1 MRTPSSG
8 REVVRSSRVSDRAV
22 RVIGAGSQVGYFLVP
37 YLRRAGWK
45 VIELHRDDLTR
56 SRVAEGGAAICLAPL
71 DVLPPLLPVLRDS
84 GLERVVAF
92 STTSVLYKLGSGNAA
107 ERARIL
113 RIAAAE
119 DDMAAYCTRE
129 GIAWTLFRPTL
140 VYGCG
145 RDRGIASIAGFVRR
159 FGFFPVA
166 GAASGL
172 RQPVHADDLAHA
184 CVRVLDDH
192 NSWAKAY
199 TLSGGEVLTCR
210 RMIEAVFDQLRLPA
224 RIVSIPPR
232 LLRTVLA
239 AARLLPGL
247 GHLSPEMADRMQKD
261 LCFDHTPARRELGFR
276 PRAFAL
282 DELAVMPR

>member
-1 MRTPSSG
+1 MPSSG
-8 REVVRSSRVSDRAV
+8 REVGRSSRVPDRAV
-22 RVIGAGSQVGYFLVP
+22 RLIGAGSQVGYFLLP
-37 YLRRAGWK
+37 YLHQAGWR
-45 VIELHRDDLTR
+45 VIELHRGDLTR

-210 RMIEAVFDQLRLPA
+210 RGSSPSPRGCCARSSQRRGFFPVSATCRLRWRTGCRKTCASTTPRRGGSWASGRVPSRWTSLP
-224 RIVSIPPR
+224 
-232 LLRTVLA
+232 
-239 AARLLPGL
+239 
-247 GHLSPEMADRMQKD
+247 
-261 LCFDHTPARRELGFR
+261 
-276 PRAFAL
+276 
-282 DELAVMPR
+282 